1 MKLKIVL
8 GFVIGLIASNLFSEN
23 IKTINFKL
31 FLKDTD
37 EANSYLFTLPSDMA
51 FDKDDSIYILDR
63 RENTIFKFDVHGKF
77 ISSIGKK
84 GNGPGEMQF
93 AGNIAIKDDHL
104 FLFDITPMIK
114 KYDLPGQFLSSTPKE
129 YKFIQD
135 IKAFPEKF
143 FLGTEYNGDELK
155 VSLGRY
161 DWSGKITNIID
172 TVDYKHY
179 FTKKQLDATKSLMSV
194 YIEGLMY
201 NITNKGDIIY
211 ARSDKYEIRKY
222 ADGKSKVIIK
232 EDHKTKKIPKRNGI
246 EAKVK
251 NTKSGPVLN
260 LVGDS
265 FSLVS
270 SLMTDSQDNI
280 WFATTSEERK
290 GFVKYS
296 PAGKFLA
303 FYDVASPIDVGIK
316 FFMSRNYIYY
326 IYMSPEK
333 IEVYRA
339 EIPKE

>member
-1 MKLKIVL
+1 MKIKIYL
-8 GFVIGLIASNLFSEN
+8 GIVFSFIAFYLYAENSNIIE
-23 IKTINFKL
+23 FKL

-84 GNGPGEMQF
+84 GNGLGEMQF
-93 AGNIAIKDDHL
+93 AGNIAIKDDHF

-114 KYDLPGQFLSSTPKE
+114 KYDLAGQFLSSSPKE

-135 IKAFPEKF
+135 IKAFPGKF

-172 TVDYKHY
+172 TIDYKHY
-179 FTKKQLDATKSLMSV
+179 FTKKQLDATKVVMSSD
-194 YIEGLMY
+194 IEGLTY

-232 EDHKTKKIPKRNGI
+232 EDHKTKKIPKRKGI
-246 EAKVK
+246 EVNLE

-296 PAGKFLA
+296 PYGEFQT
-303 FYDVASPIDVGIK
+303 FYEVSPSIDIGRN
-316 FFMSRNYIYY
+316 FFISKDYIYY

-333 IEVYRA
+333 IEVYRGV
-339 EIPKE
+339 IPK